1 MEIEDIKNFKSEIKG
16 KLLFD
21 YSIKN
26 LNWFNI
32 GSLTKVFFKPDS
44 LDELIK
50 FLKIYKRRGKIFI
63 LGAGSNVLFSDK
75 TYEGV
80 IIKLGKI
87 FNKISLLN
95 EIKVIAGSNVL
106 DKKLSEF
113 CMDNEISGMEFLSC
127 IPGTIGGGIKMNSGC
142 YNKEFKD
149 ILMSVQAVDFDG
161 NLRTINSKEIDF
173 KYRNTNIPKDL
184 IFLSATLVGEKKSK
198 QFIGDKIKK
207 LKTNKE
213 KTQPSRIKT
222 GGSTFKNPL
231 NITKK
236 KAWELIKESVQE
248 NIKFGDAEIS
258 NYHSNFFVNK
268 NNAKSEDMLRLIEF
282 TKKEV
287 EKKFNIQLE
296 LEIVIVD

>member
-75 TYEGV
+75 TFEGV

-106 DKKLSEF
+106 DKNLSEF

>member
-106 DKKLSEF
+106 DKNLSEF

-258 NYHSNFFVNK
+258 NHHSNFFVNK
-268 NNAKSEDMLRLIEF
+268 NNAKSEDMMRLIEF

>member
-106 DKKLSEF
+106 DKNLSEF

-258 NYHSNFFVNK
+258 NHHSNFFVNK

>member
-1 MEIEDIKNFKSEIKG
+1 
-16 KLLFD
+16 
-21 YSIKN
+21 
-26 LNWFNI
+26 
-32 GSLTKVFFKPDS
+32 
-44 LDELIK
+44 
-50 FLKIYKRRGKIFI
+50 
-63 LGAGSNVLFSDK
+63 
-75 TYEGV
+75 
-80 IIKLGKI
+80 
-87 FNKISLLN
+87 
-95 EIKVIAGSNVL
+95 
-106 DKKLSEF
+106 
-113 CMDNEISGMEFLSC
+113 MDNEISGMEFLSC

>member
-106 DKKLSEF
+106 DKNLSEF

-184 IFLSATLVGEKKSK
+184 IFLSATLVGEKNSK
-198 QFIGDKIKK
+198 QFIRDKIKK

-258 NYHSNFFVNK
+258 NHHSNFFVNK
-268 NNAKSEDMLRLIEF
+268 NNAKSEDMMRLIEF

>member
-75 TYEGV
+75 TFEGV

-106 DKKLSEF
+106 DKNLSEF
-113 CMDNEISGMEFLSC
+113 CRDNEISGMEFLSC

>member
-106 DKKLSEF
+106 DKNLSEF

-184 IFLSATLVGEKKSK
+184 IFLSATLVGEKNSK
-198 QFIGDKIKK
+198 QFIRDKIKK